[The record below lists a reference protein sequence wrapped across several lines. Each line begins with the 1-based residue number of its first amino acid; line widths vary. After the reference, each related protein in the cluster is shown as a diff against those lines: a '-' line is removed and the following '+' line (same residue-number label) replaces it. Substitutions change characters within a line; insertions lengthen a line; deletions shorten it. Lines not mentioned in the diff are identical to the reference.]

1 MPISQIALPLFLP
14 ATRLDRLAKAQAAGA
29 DAILLDLEDAVA
41 EEDKANARAA
51 LRDLP
56 ARRSGA
62 VPVLVRLNA
71 ADSAFYAE
79 DVAVLGGLAIDGL
92 ILPKAED
99 AETCAVLAA
108 QTGLPVIGLIETAL
122 GLRRAESVARACTR
136 LAFGSIDYA
145 ADLGIAHTRE
155 ALLHA
160 RAELVLASRLA
171 NRPAPWDGVT
181 QGINDEAAILS
192 DCQYSVEM
200 GFGGK
205 LIIHPAQIAPA
216 RRGFAPSE
224 AELDCARRV
233 VAACSETGAAIK
245 LDGQMIDAPVVKR
258 AQQILA
264 RAGGAA

>member
-1 MPISQIALPLFLP
+1 MPLSQIALPLFLP

-41 EEDKANARAA
+41 EEDKASARAA

-56 ARRSGA
+56 ARGQ

-79 DVAVLGGLAIDGL
+79 DVAALGGLPIDGL

-99 AETCAVLAA
+99 AEICAALAA
-108 QTGLPVIGLIETAL
+108 RTGLPVIGLIETAL
-122 GLRRAESVARACTR
+122 GLRRAESVARACVR

-155 ALLHA
+155 ALLQA

-171 NRPAPWDGVT
+171 QRPAPWDGVT
-181 QGINDEAAILS
+181 QSITDEAMIVS
-192 DCQYSVEM
+192 DCQHSVEM

-224 AELDCARRV
+224 AELNWARRV
-233 VAACSETGAAIK
+233 VASASETGAAIK

-258 AQQILA
+258 AQQIIA
-264 RAGGAA
+264 RAGGVA

>member
-1 MPISQIALPLFLP
+1 MPLSQIALPLFLP

-41 EEDKANARAA
+41 EEDKASARAA

-56 ARRSGA
+56 ARVPGQ

-79 DVAVLGGLAIDGL
+79 DVAALGGLPIDGL

-99 AETCAVLAA
+99 AETCAALAA
-108 QTGLPVIGLIETAL
+108 RTGLPVIGLIETAL
-122 GLRRAESVARACTR
+122 GLRRAESVARACVR

-155 ALLHA
+155 ALLQA

-171 NRPAPWDGVT
+171 QRPAPWDGVT
-181 QGINDEAAILS
+181 QSITDEAMIVS
-192 DCQYSVEM
+192 DCQHSVEM

-224 AELDCARRV
+224 AELDWARRV
-233 VAACSETGAAIK
+233 VASASETGAAIK

-258 AQQILA
+258 AQQIIA
-264 RAGGAA
+264 RAGGVA

>member
-1 MPISQIALPLFLP
+1 MPLSQIALPLFLP

-41 EEDKANARAA
+41 EEDKATARAA

-56 ARRSGA
+56 ARQPGA

-92 ILPKAED
+92 ILPKAEN
-99 AETCAVLAA
+99 AETCTALTA

-122 GLRRAESVARACTR
+122 GLRRAESVARACVR

-160 RAELVLASRLA
+160 RAELVLASHLA
-171 NRPAPWDGVT
+171 HRPSPWDGVT
-181 QGINDEAAILS
+181 QSISDEAMIVS
-192 DCQYSVEM
+192 DCQHGVEM

-216 RRGFAPSE
+216 RRGFAPSG
-224 AELDCARRV
+224 AELDWARRV
-233 VAACSETGAAIK
+233 VAAASQTGAAIR

-264 RAGGAA
+264 RAGAAT